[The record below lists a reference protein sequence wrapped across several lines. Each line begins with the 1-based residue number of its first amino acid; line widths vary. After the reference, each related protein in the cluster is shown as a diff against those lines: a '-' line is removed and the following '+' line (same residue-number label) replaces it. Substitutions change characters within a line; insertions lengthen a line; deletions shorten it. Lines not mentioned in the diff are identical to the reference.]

1 MQTINA
7 ILQQTAQTA
16 TPKPTATTSQTL
28 SAKQKLKLAD
38 AWQILLSRRLVTD
51 GVGSDAH
58 MVFERDMQDLTPQQ
72 IDMGLRKS
80 RDFVGFFT
88 TPAFRELCRI
98 TPQDMGLPEVRDAMH
113 EACSAQ
119 DWQTHNWTHPAIYH
133 AACSVGS
140 YDMRHMTSRELFPL
154 FDVAYQQVVRRVLA
168 GESLEVAAFKA
179 LPESVH
185 VPASEESARA
195 KLARIKELLK

>member
-1 MQTINA
+1 
-7 ILQQTAQTA
+7 
-16 TPKPTATTSQTL
+16 L

-58 MVFERDMQDLTPQQ
+58 MVFERDMADLTPQQ

-88 TPAFRELCRI
+88 FPAFRELCRI
-98 TPQDMGLPEVRDAMH
+98 TPQDMGLPDTHDAMR
-113 EACSAQ
+113 EACCAQ
-119 DWQTHNWTHPAIYH
+119 DWGSHKWSHPAVYH

-140 YDMRHMTSRELFPL
+140 YDMRHMTTRELFPV
-154 FDVAYQQVVRRVLA
+154 FDLAYQQVVRRVLA
-168 GESLEVAAFKA
+168 GEPIEMPIFKA

-185 VPASEESARA
+185 VPASPEAVKSGLA
-195 KLARIKELLK
+195 KLRELLA